1 MKPAPTTQAQPVV
14 DLSRLAHRMSTPLAT
29 TRPHEGRSITP
40 SRAKMLPTVRQ
51 MLQAMSSL
59 KTKGVD
65 ARSIQIVP
73 PMMVAIR
80 TPNPVASVLPM
91 AESPRT
97 RNRTRQSKSAAN
109 SPVNSQARSMYG
121 AVSLPSRLW
130 VTSRIGIRMIEGKRP
145 K

>member
-1 MKPAPTTQAQPVV
+1 
-14 DLSRLAHRMSTPLAT
+14 
-29 TRPHEGRSITP
+29 
-40 SRAKMLPTVRQ
+40 MLPTVRH

-59 KTKGVD
+59 KMKGVD

-80 TPNPVASVLPM
+80 TPKPVASDLPM

-97 RNRTRQSKSAAN
+97 RNRTRHNKSAAN
-109 SPVNSQARSMYG
+109 SPVNNQASNMNG

-130 VTSRIGIRMIEGKRP
+130 VTSSTGIRMIEGNRP
-145 K
+145 KYV